1 MKVSFA
7 IEGEP
12 KGKGRP
18 RVPKS
23 GYAYTPEDTVMYENL
38 VKVEYKRQ
46 CGRVFFD
53 KDSAL
58 DVRITAYYGI
68 PGSKS
73 GKKKKLMADGIIR
86 PTKKPDIDNICKIIC
101 DSLNKIAY
109 HDDSQIVDCQVRKF
123 YSERPRVVVTISE
136 AKPVR

>member
-53 KDSAL
+53 KDSACDCGERDL
-58 DVRITAYYGI
+58 LIANHPDTNWKTCVEHAE
-68 PGSKS
+68 
-73 GKKKKLMADGIIR
+73 KLGLGTRNYELI
-86 PTKKPDIDNICKIIC
+86 KI
-101 DSLNKIAY
+101 
-109 HDDSQIVDCQVRKF
+109 
-123 YSERPRVVVTISE
+123 
-136 AKPVR
+136 